1 MQQTKEL
8 NALFTLIDDPD
19 VEVYSS
25 VSARIVDFG
34 KAIIPNLEN
43 LWENTLSE
51 EVQERIANLIH
62 RLHFT
67 DLTND
72 FIEWRDHKSN
82 DLLQG
87 ALLVAQYQYPD
98 LQTVPILQDIEKIRR
113 NVWLELNSYLT
124 PLEQANVLSSII
136 YNYYNLKGNE
146 VTYNKPDEFFVNR
159 VLATKQGNAISN
171 GIIYQV
177 MCELLDINAMII
189 NIPKQ
194 FIIAF
199 FQDDY
204 DPATYIGHP
213 QNKISFFV
221 DATTGNVHS
230 HNDIEN
236 YFKRISVPPIKSYY
250 KPISHKRS
258 IQILIEEL
266 SKCYDRPSNR
276 FKQLELLQLADLLD
290 KQTGISKL
298 EK

>member
-298 EK
+298 EE

>member
-1 MQQTKEL
+1 MAMQQTREL

-25 VSARIVDFG
+25 VSERIVDFG

-51 EVQERIANLIH
+51 EVQERITNLIH

-67 DLTND
+67 DLQNGLID
-72 FIEWRDHKSN
+72 WRDN
-82 DLLQG
+82 FDYDLLRG

-98 LQTVPILQDIEKIRR
+98 LQTTPVLQDIEKIRR

-136 YNYYNLKGNE
+136 YNYYNLKGGE
-146 VTYNKPDEFFVNR
+146 VAYNKPDEFFINR
-159 VLATKQGNAISN
+159 VLSSKQGNAISN

-177 MCELLDINAMII
+177 MCELLDINAKVI

-204 DPATYIGHP
+204 DEATYIGHP
-213 QNKISFFV
+213 QNKILFFV
-221 DATTGNVHS
+221 DATTGNAHS

-236 YFKRISVPPIKSYY
+236 YFKRISVSPVKAYY

-258 IQILIEEL
+258 IQILLEEL
-266 SKCYDRPSNR
+266 SKCYDLPSNQYK
-276 FKQLELLQLADLLD
+276 KQELLLLADLLN
-290 KQTGISKL
+290 
-298 EK
+298 E

>member
-1 MQQTKEL
+1 MQQTNEL

-25 VSARIVDFG
+25 VSERIVDFG

-62 RLHFT
+62 RLNFT

-72 FIEWRDHKSN
+72 FIEWRDGAHN
-82 DLLQG
+82 DLLAG
-87 ALLVAQYQYPD
+87 ALLVAKYQYPD
-98 LQTVPILQDIEKIRR
+98 LQTTAVLQDIEKIRR

-136 YNYYNLKGNE
+136 YNYYNLKGGE
-146 VTYNKPDEFFVNR
+146 VAYNKPDEFYLNR

-171 GIIYQV
+171 GIIYQI
-177 MCELLDINAMII
+177 MCELLEINAHVI

-204 DPATYIGHP
+204 DAATYIGHP
-213 QNKISFFV
+213 QNKIAFFV

-236 YFKRISVPPIKSYY
+236 YFKRMSVPPIKSYY

-258 IQILIEEL
+258 IQILLEEL
-266 SKCYDRPSNR
+266 SKCYDRPSNQ
-276 FKQLELLQLADLLD
+276 FKQEELLLLAGSLD
-290 KQTGISKL
+290 K
-298 EK
+298 

>member
-177 MCELLDINAMII
+177 VCELLDINAMII

-250 KPISHKRS
+250 RPISHKRS

-298 EK
+298 EE